1 MNLLMLLLQEDAR
14 PIEVPNPMGAHTWFI
29 ILAVGAFLAWATS
42 YSLQSFFL
50 QLERIASGPGE
61 KRAYGED
68 NKPRVGAHRIGHF
81 YRSCIFLQEQQ
92 HEQVHQ
98 CFSLAPQS
106 AQNLFVIGFLELQE
120 GQTAS

>member
-1 MNLLMLLLQEDAR
+1 MNLLMLLLLQEDAR

-42 YSLQSFFL
+42 YSLQL
-50 QLERIASGPGE
+50 QKEALERIASGPGE

-81 YRSCIFLQEQQ
+81 YRSCIFLQEQ